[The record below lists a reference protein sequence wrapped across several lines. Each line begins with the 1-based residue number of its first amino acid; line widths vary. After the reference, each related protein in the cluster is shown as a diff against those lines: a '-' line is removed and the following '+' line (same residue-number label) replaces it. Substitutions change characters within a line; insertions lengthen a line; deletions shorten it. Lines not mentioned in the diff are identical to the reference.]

1 MRWLTIHLWVVT
13 CLCSLFL
20 SGCAVKQGAHFSIA
34 PEFDKSKIEAISKSA
49 GLRNQASGKKTL
61 DDAKPDQ
68 FRVTGFNKRTVPSRP
83 TQSKTQT
90 VLSETAKSSEPV
102 LQFDEFEE
110 FDAIDLAETKVKR
123 HPESKSESETS
134 VAAQKPVNT
143 ELEPVFVPESTP
155 TMRVAL
161 NTNSTL
167 QTEEEKT
174 QPAKSPQMVDLG
186 LKPLSQLSINA
197 KPPAGDLPTNTAAAH
212 LDQLP
217 ARQVVMGES
226 RDWELITKEW
236 EAPGVAYN
244 PLYFEEPNLERFG
257 YNYGALQP
265 FISAG
270 RFFGRVPMLPYM
282 IGAYPLDECRYPLGY
297 ARPGDCP
304 PYQVEKLPFSAR
316 GALFESLTATGL
328 IFLIP

>member
-1 MRWLTIHLWVVT
+1 MRWLTIHFWVVT

-34 PEFDKSKIEAISKSA
+34 PEFDKSKIEAISQSA
-49 GLRNQASGKKTL
+49 GLRNQASENKTL
-61 DDAKPDQ
+61 DDAKPDH
-68 FRVTGFNKRTVPSRP
+68 FKVTGFNKRAFASRK
-83 TQSKTQT
+83 TQSETQK
-90 VLSETAKSSEPV
+90 VLSETAKSSEPI

-110 FDAIDLAETKVKR
+110 FHAIELAEMKFKR
-123 HPESKSESETS
+123 EQESETS
-134 VAAQKPVNT
+134 VEAKKPVT
-143 ELEPVFVPESTP
+143 PEAGPVFVPESTP
-155 TMRVAL
+155 TMNVAL
-161 NTNSTL
+161 NTNSKF

-174 QPAKSPQMVDLG
+174 QSAKSPQMVELG

-236 EAPGVAYN
+236 EAPGVGYN

-282 IGAYPLDECRYPLGY
+282 IGAYPLDECQYPLGY

-328 IFLIP
+328 VFLIP

>member
-34 PEFDKSKIEAISKSA
+34 PEFDKSKIEAISQSA
-49 GLRNQASGKKTL
+49 GLRNQASEKKTL
-61 DDAKPDQ
+61 DSVKPDQ
-68 FRVTGFNKRTVPSRP
+68 FKVTGFNKRTFASRKV
-83 TQSKTQT
+83 QAKTQNI
-90 VLSETAKSSEPV
+90 LAEAAKSSEPI
-102 LQFDEFEE
+102 LQFDEFEQ
-110 FDAIDLAETKVKR
+110 FHAIELAQMKFKR
-123 HPESKSESETS
+123 EPVSETS
-134 VAAQKPVNT
+134 VEAQKPVT
-143 ELEPVFVPESTP
+143 PKVEPVVFVPESTP
-155 TMRVAL
+155 TMSVAL
-161 NTNSTL
+161 KTNNIY
-167 QTEEEKT
+167 QTDEEKT
-174 QPAKSPQMVDLG
+174 QLAKSPQMVELG
-186 LKPLSQLSINA
+186 LKPLSQLSINP

-226 RDWELITKEW
+226 RDWELITKDW

-270 RFFGRVPMLPYM
+270 RFFGRIPMLPYM

-328 IFLIP
+328 VFLIP

>member
-34 PEFDKSKIEAISKSA
+34 PEFDKSKIEAISQSA
-49 GLRNQASGKKTL
+49 ALRNQASEKKTL

-68 FRVTGFNKRTVPSRP
+68 FKVTGFNKRNLASRK
-83 TQSKTQT
+83 TQSETQNILSKT
-90 VLSETAKSSEPV
+90 EISSKPILE
-102 LQFDEFEE
+102 FDEFEE
-110 FDAIDLAETKVKR
+110 FHAIELAEMKFKQEQ
-123 HPESKSESETS
+123 ESDTS
-134 VAAQKPVNT
+134 VEAQKPVTT
-143 ELEPVFVPESTP
+143 ELKPIVFVPESTP
-155 TMRVAL
+155 TMSVTL
-161 NTNSTL
+161 KTNSTTN
-167 QTEEEKT
+167 QAEDAKT
-174 QPAKSPQMVDLG
+174 QPTKSPQMVELG
-186 LKPLSQLSINA
+186 LKPLSQLSINP
-197 KPPAGDLPTNTAAAH
+197 KPPAGELPTNTAAAH

-217 ARQVVMGES
+217 ARKVVMGES
-226 RDWELITKEW
+226 RDWELITKDW

-265 FISAG
+265 FLSAG
-270 RFFGRVPMLPYM
+270 RFFGRIPMLPYM

-328 IFLIP
+328 VFLIP